1 MVSQIT
7 SGDLI
12 ADRYASALYDLASEK
27 KLVDPVLNDLSLF
40 KNLLIENKDLNL
52 IVKSPLVNSQDKLSI
67 LAELIKKI
75 SANQITLTF
84 FKVLEKNKRFSNLLS
99 IINQFI
105 NINSQKRGN
114 VFADITSAE
123 ELNDEQKIN
132 ITNQLKNI
140 LGNKLSLSF
149 DVDKN
154 TKAWENHLENDA
166 CTFDMLDWDMVE
178 QCPCCGQA
186 LPNNVVEISYDPE
199 TLDKALNIAA

>member
-67 LAELIKKI
+67 LVELIKKI

-154 TKAWENHLENDA
+154 IIGGLIVKVGSKMIDTSLANKINKL
-166 CTFDMLDWDMVE
+166 
-178 QCPCCGQA
+178 
-186 LPNNVVEISYDPE
+186 
-199 TLDKALNIAA
+199 KIAMKGA

>member
-114 VFADITSAE
+114 VFADITSAD

-154 TKAWENHLENDA
+154 IIGGLIVKVGSKMIDT
-166 CTFDMLDWDMVE
+166 
-178 QCPCCGQA
+178 
-186 LPNNVVEISYDPE
+186 S
-199 TLDKALNIAA
+199 IANKINKLKIAMKGA

>member
-114 VFADITSAE
+114 VFADITSAD

-154 TKAWENHLENDA
+154 IIGGLIVKVGSKMIDTSLANKINK
-166 CTFDMLDWDMVE
+166 
-178 QCPCCGQA
+178 
-186 LPNNVVEISYDPE
+186 I
-199 TLDKALNIAA
+199 KIAMTGA